1 MNEYKL
7 EDIQLGM
14 KEEFKV
20 LITEKMQND
29 FREISG
35 DINPMHSSKEFAEKK
50 GFKDK
55 LVFGMLTASFFSKLL
70 GVYLPGENCLF
81 QECKNIRFHK
91 PVFVVDELNVIGEVT
106 EIDDRFERITIKGT
120 IRNQNGDRVCSATLI
135 AGITV

>member
-29 FREISG
+29 FRDISG
-35 DINPMHSSKEFAEKK
+35 DINPMHSSKEFAEEK

-55 LVFGMLTASFFSKLL
+55 LVFGMLTASFFSKLV

-91 PVFVVDELNVIGEVT
+91 PVFVGDELNVIGEVT
-106 EIDDRFERITIKGT
+106 EIDDRFKRITIKGT
-120 IRNQNGDRVCSATLI
+120 IRNQNGDKVCSATLI
-135 AGITV
+135 AGVTG

>member
-14 KEEFKV
+14 KESFKV
-20 LITEKMQND
+20 KITEKMQEG

-35 DINPMHSSKEFAEKK
+35 DINPMHSSKEFAIEK

-55 LVFGMLTASFFSKLL
+55 LVFGMLTASFFSKLV
-70 GVYLPGENCLF
+70 GVYLPGKNCLF

-91 PVFVVDELNVIGEVT
+91 PVFVDDELNITGEVV
-106 EIDDRFERITIKGT
+106 EIDDRFKRITIKGS
-120 IRNQNGDRVCSATLI
+120 IRNQNGDKVCSATLI
-135 AGITV
+135 AGVVK